1 MEIQNTLSLLRTR
14 RGISAARLA
23 SEVGVSRQTVYAIEA
38 GTYVPNTAV
47 SLKMARVLEV
57 QVEEIFQLEVP
68 EDDGV
73 KKLEVTLL
81 SDPNEL
87 QIGQSLRLCKVSNKV
102 VAVPPEPGLWGLPAA
117 DAALE
122 SFHDRS
128 KQSALVRITR
138 ANWDGANRL
147 LIAGCDPS
155 ASLLEHSMQRLGFN
169 LMVSY
174 QNSSRSLE
182 LLKQGLVH
190 IAGTHLVEKSS
201 GEFNLAR
208 VRSVFGNSA
217 VSVFSYAFWEEG
229 IVVATGNPKRIASIA
244 DLARTGIRIVNR
256 EPGAGCRYLLDS
268 LLHDSGIA
276 ANRVLGYDQVV
287 RGHLPAARM
296 VHSGEVDCCISTR
309 AVAQALGLGFVSLV
323 RRPYHLV
330 IRRSSLKLPAVQAFL
345 ELLGRTDFRREIEAS
360 TGYDMHS
367 AGELIR

>member
-1 MEIQNTLSLLRTR
+1 MEVQNTLSLLRTR

-68 EDDGV
+68 EDDGI

-87 QIGQSLRLCKVSNKV
+87 QIGQSLRLGKVGNKV
-102 VAVPPEPGLWGLPAA
+102 VAVAPEPGLWGLPAA
-117 DAALE
+117 DAVLE
-122 SFHDRS
+122 SFRS
-128 KQSALVRITR
+128 KQIALVRITR
-138 ANWDGANRL
+138 ANWDSANRL

-155 ASLLEHSMQRLGFN
+155 ASLLEDSLRRLGFD
-169 LMVSY
+169 LLVSY
-174 QNSSRSLE
+174 QNSSKSLE
-182 LLKQGLVH
+182 LLQKGLVH

-208 VRSVFGNSA
+208 VRAVFGNTA

-229 IVVATGNPKRIASIA
+229 IVLAAGNPKGITGIA
-244 DLARTGIRIVNR
+244 DLARSGVLIVNR
-256 EPGAGCRYLLDS
+256 EPGAGCRFLLDS
-268 LLHDSGIA
+268 QLHDSRIPA
-276 ANRVLGYDQVV
+276 HRVQGYDQVV

-296 VHSGEVDCCISTR
+296 VLSGEVDCCISTR
-309 AVAQALGLGFVSLV
+309 AVAQVLGLDFVPLA

-330 IRRSSLKLPAVQAFL
+330 IRRTSLKLPAVQAFL
-345 ELLGRTDFRREIEAS
+345 ELLGRTGFRREMEAS
-360 TGYDMHS
+360 TGYDMYA